1 LNKKQAQDPTIN
13 YDSLELLKSDEEF
26 RLAVAGLLGL
36 ATTPFCGEG
45 IYSVF

>member
-1 LNKKQAQDPTIN
+1 MCVAGIDRAELKKAV
-13 YDSLELLKSDEEF
+13 LELLKSDEEF

-36 ATTPFCGEG
+36 ATTPFCGEV